1 MPKHTISRSNS
12 PYLSIITGK
21 SLVGSSDLTIIL
33 SRSAGS
39 ISSKRGRNLNHVLTV
54 IGRMTILSP
63 TSFPAGIDF
72 LSLKSNGILTGCSVM
87 EADSNL
93 NKFFTLINLS
103 KGAIPLYFRENSI
116 IFATIIELF
125 RPYPSKVCFY
135 RRTRTADLIIQ
146 CALPTELYRTIVIYL
161 DAALAALALGAA
173 SVTSR
178 IKAVLVSPFSVIA
191 ACTYTRTNNNSACSA
206 PGACE
211 ILAAILPLTT
221 V

>member
-93 NKFFTLINLS
+93 NKFFMLINLS

-135 RRTRTADLIIQ
+135 RRITARDYRNVTPFFLLSAYYVIINDLYEQTRFYICFILVHYISLYFMK
-146 CALPTELYRTIVIYL
+146 CATNVI
-161 DAALAALALGAA
+161 
-173 SVTSR
+173 
-178 IKAVLVSPFSVIA
+178 
-191 ACTYTRTNNNSACSA
+191 
-206 PGACE
+206 
-211 ILAAILPLTT
+211 PLCDTKSFKL
-221 V
+221 